1 MVTTR
6 ATRVLLVGAAIVLG
20 GCSSGVTDTTEPA
33 VLLSVSP
40 AGGALG
46 VSTTPDIV
54 FRFSGPMMT
63 GMEQYAALHQGGLT
77 APTMPMTC
85 TWSDGGQTLTCRPNQ
100 PLDALTPCTIHL
112 GGGMLDAEG
121 RPLGLERH
129 GPGMGGQWVTSG
141 MMGGQTGMMGPGWT
155 SPNGSGYGMMFGFT
169 TR

>member
-1 MVTTR
+1 MFK
-6 ATRVLLVGAAIVLG
+6 ATAIRVLLIGAALVIG

-40 AGGALG
+40 AGGAVG
-46 VSTTPDIV
+46 VSTTPDVV
-54 FRFSGPMMT
+54 FRFSGPMMS
-63 GMEQYAALHQGGLT
+63 GMEQYAALHQGGLN

-85 TWSDGGQTLTCRPNQ
+85 TWSDNGQTLTCRPTQ

-121 RPLGLERH
+121 RPLGLSGH
-129 GPGMGGQWVTSG
+129 GPGMGGQWVTGGMMGAQSG
-141 MMGGQTGMMGPGWT
+141 MMGTGWMTPG
-155 SPNGSGYGMMFGFT
+155 GGGYGMMFGFT